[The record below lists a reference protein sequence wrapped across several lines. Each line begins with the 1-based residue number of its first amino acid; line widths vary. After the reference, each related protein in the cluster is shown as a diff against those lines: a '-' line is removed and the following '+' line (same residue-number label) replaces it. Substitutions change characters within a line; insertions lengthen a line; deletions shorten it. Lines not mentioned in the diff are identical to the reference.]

1 MQYLADKNHWRDTFK
16 DQLNVNFKEWM
27 LDAVAKNIENNQR
40 SCTFKESLCDE
51 QLATIGSTKDPI
63 KRKVQFD
70 LQKKEKF
77 RMIESKDKSDMWCTV
92 GVSENIIEASWIA
105 LVDAV
110 EYKIHMD
117 RGVIRSGGNS

>member
-77 RMIESKDKSDMWCTV
+77 RMIESKDKRIV
-92 GVSENIIEASWIA
+92 HFLFNPGFASKIT
-105 LVDAV
+105 LFSRK
-110 EYKIHMD
+110 YKRFLD
-117 RGVIRSGGNS
+117 GSLESFTNT